1 MRAARLAAI
10 LLAGIACRAG
20 PPVTQPL
27 ATSAPLAARLAD
39 AVRVL
44 DSAVAAGAAPGAVL
58 AVSLAGERFIHGTG
72 RLGLDDPT
80 VPGAT
85 TMYDMA
91 SLTKVV
97 ALTTVAMMA
106 VDEGL
111 LDLDAPVVRYLPAFG
126 RGLGAKDAVLV
137 RDLLLHDSGLPA
149 HRRLWEETVVRKGAI
164 LRSITSDLAAAP
176 GERMVYSDIGAITLT
191 AILEQLYDDRFDRI
205 FARKVAQPLGMT
217 RSRFTPPKGWRGQIA
232 PTENDPWR
240 GRVLRG
246 EVHDENTARLDGI
259 SGHAGLFSSAEDV
272 LRFSEWALAGARGEQ
287 AAAAIQP
294 PPQYRDW
301 VIRQD
306 RPAGSSRALGWDT
319 PSGRSSAGTLLD
331 AASFGHT
338 GFTGTSI
345 WIDPPR
351 RLVIAILTNRVHP
364 TRNTPQFTPLRPTVA
379 DAVMRALFPDAQPRP

>member
-1 MRAARLAAI
+1 MRAQGALAATA
-10 LLAGIACRAG
+10 LLVAACAGG
-20 PPVTQPL
+20 PPETQPVPV
-27 ATSAPLAARLAD
+27 SAPLAARLTD

-44 DSAVAAGAAPGAVL
+44 DSAIAAGAAPGAVL
-58 AVSLAGERFIHGTG
+58 AVSLNGERFFHGTG
-72 RLGLDDPT
+72 RLGLEDPT
-80 VPGAT
+80 VPGPS

-111 LDLDAPVVRYLPAFG
+111 LDLDAPVVRYLPDFA
-126 RGLGAKDAVLV
+126 RGLGPKSDVRV

-164 LRSITSDLAAAP
+164 LRSITSDLNAAP

-191 AILEQLYDDRFDRI
+191 AILERLYDDRIDHL
-205 FARKVAQPLGMT
+205 FARKVAGPLGMT
-217 RSRFTPPKGWRGQIA
+217 RSRFTPPRGWRAEIA

-272 LRFSEWALAGARGEQ
+272 LRFSEWALAGARGET
-287 AAAAIQP
+287 ANAPIQP
-294 PPQYRDW
+294 PAIYRDW
-301 VIRQD
+301 VVRQD

-319 PSGRSSAGTLLD
+319 PSGRSSAGTLMS
-331 AASFGHT
+331 AASYGHT

-351 RLVIAILTNRVHP
+351 KLVIVLLTNRVHP
-364 TRNTPQFTPLRPTVA
+364 TRNTPLFTPLRPTVA
-379 DAVMRALFPDAQPRP
+379 DAVVRSLFPDAMPR